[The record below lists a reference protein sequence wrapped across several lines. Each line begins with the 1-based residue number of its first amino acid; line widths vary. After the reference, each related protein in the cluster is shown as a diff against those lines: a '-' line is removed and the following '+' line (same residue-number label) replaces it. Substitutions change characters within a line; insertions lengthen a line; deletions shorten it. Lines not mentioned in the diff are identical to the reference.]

1 MIPHEKTLVKR
12 LEDQP
17 FALVGINSDNEE
29 RYRERRPEMG
39 VTWPSFFDGGS
50 TGGPIASQWGVTG
63 WPTIYVLDGEG
74 KIRYEG
80 VRGDAM
86 DRAVLRIQS
95 LLMARIVQCMMRI
108 PDGLGTRQSANAW
121 ERSMCPVGVSDV
133 CSLCVCVCV
142 MVCTAKLQQR
152 CKLLQA
158 CRSYQSAAPREE

>member
-86 DRAVLRIQS
+86 DRAVDT
-95 LLMARIVQCMMRI
+95 LLVEMGVTEFERGEYGEEKPAAKPEGPAVRRAVPLLPPARKGKS
-108 PDGLGTRQSANAW
+108 GL
-121 ERSMCPVGVSDV
+121 
-133 CSLCVCVCV
+133 
-142 MVCTAKLQQR
+142 
-152 CKLLQA
+152 
-158 CRSYQSAAPREE
+158 